1 MRKKGIV
8 MKINFVAVW
17 RFIKRHLLRIE
28 SDRPKFFGFIKDGP
42 DERDIIYKIKRIT
55 RELPA
60 STEMANIERFPY
72 RYNQGDI
79 GSCVGHGVTAAF
91 RRVLQINLMTDFEPS
106 RLFAYYI
113 ARKDKLNDTGA
124 TIRDAFKAM
133 NRNGLCSERAWPYV
147 ECKFNSQPPEDAF
160 KEALDHQTIRYER
173 IWPVTKDSI
182 RDIVSSGYPIVYG
195 KMIYESFMGQKASR
209 TGEIPIPDPQKEQF
223 YGGHCM
229 IIFDYDE
236 NGTIE
241 LNSWGKS
248 WGQKGLCRVPWE
260 YVLNP
265 DLCQDFWVLYLTE

>member
-1 MRKKGIV
+1 MKKERIV
-8 MKINFVAVW
+8 IKINFAAVW
-17 RFIKRHLLRIE
+17 RYIKRNLLRKE
-28 SDRPKFFGFIKDGP
+28 PDPPRFFGLIKDTP
-42 DERDIIYKIKRIT
+42 DERDIIYKVKRIT
-55 RELPA
+55 RELPS
-60 STEMANIERFPY
+60 STNMANIEQFPY
-72 RYNQGDI
+72 RYNQGEI

-91 RRVLQINLMTDFEPS
+91 RRTLQINSMTDFEPS

-113 ARKDKLNDTGA
+113 ARKDKQNDTGA

-133 NRNGLCSERAWPYV
+133 NRSGLCSERTWPYV
-147 ECKFNSQPPEDAF
+147 EREFNSQPPEDAF
-160 KEALDHQTIRYER
+160 KEAMDHQTIRYER
-173 IWPVTKDSI
+173 IWPVAKDSI
-182 RDIVSSGYPIVYG
+182 RDVVSSGYPIVYG
-195 KMIYESFMGQKASR
+195 KMIYESFLGQKASR
-209 TGEIPIPDPQKEQF
+209 TGEIPIPDIQKEQF

-236 NGTIE
+236 KGTIE